1 MSQRTIKVANW
12 KQEDMEVVRD
22 LVLVLD
28 DGFHLSMRD
37 VLFVPSLRRNL
48 ILVSR
53 LDDQDIH
60 WHFSDRKCIIQF
72 NNKDVGLAIQRE
84 MLYLLSYCDIVNVL
98 DTPETKS
105 TNNGRKRKRNDGET
119 SSKLWHYH
127 FGHFDG

>member
-1 MSQRTIKVANW
+1 
-12 KQEDMEVVRD
+12 MEVVRD

-60 WHFSDRKCIIQF
+60 
-72 NNKDVGLAIQRE
+72 
-84 MLYLLSYCDIVNVL
+84 
-98 DTPETKS
+98 
-105 TNNGRKRKRNDGET
+105 
-119 SSKLWHYH
+119 
-127 FGHFDG
+127 